1 MKKVLITILLLLTL
15 AILPMVSADTEIS
28 VKTLKFHQ
36 VNVFVLQG
44 GEVYQLLEEFH
55 EESDKYGRV
64 NVISKINDPT
74 IDLLVNVK
82 WNGNQV
88 VAQKFEDL
96 STSEKIEV
104 TLPESAKEIPDA
116 PAEENTT
123 EGNETKVTEETGTE
137 ENSQNPEEETTTEE
151 ENPAQEPT
159 TTGNTVLDNET
170 ESNSPKTFWFIG
182 IGLIVVVI
190 ALFLMKKMFSG
201 STSQP
206 QQFGTGNSPKDFDQK
221 RTEMEIE
228 KAERR
233 IKEAQVEINKI
244 KNEGKIKEAQKK
256 IEEDRQ
262 KLDKLKRGEDE
273 DNF

>member
-116 PAEENTT
+116 PAEENTKK
-123 EGNETKVTEETGTE
+123 TKEQKKKK
-137 ENSQNPEEETTTEE
+137 QNKPPNTKKK
-151 ENPAQEPT
+151 QKKKKPT
-159 TTGNTVLDNET
+159 
-170 ESNSPKTFWFIG
+170 
-182 IGLIVVVI
+182 
-190 ALFLMKKMFSG
+190 ALGFFFFSVRLSFFSG
-201 STSQP
+201 
-206 QQFGTGNSPKDFDQK
+206 
-221 RTEMEIE
+221 
-228 KAERR
+228 
-233 IKEAQVEINKI
+233 
-244 KNEGKIKEAQKK
+244 
-256 IEEDRQ
+256 
-262 KLDKLKRGEDE
+262 
-273 DNF
+273 